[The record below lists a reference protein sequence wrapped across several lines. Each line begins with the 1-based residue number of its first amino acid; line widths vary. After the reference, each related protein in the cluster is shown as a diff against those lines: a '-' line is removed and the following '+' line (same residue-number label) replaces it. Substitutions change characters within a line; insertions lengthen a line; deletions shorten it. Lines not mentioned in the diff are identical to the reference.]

1 MKRHPS
7 WEAWSAW
14 VDGESDLAEEMRRHL
29 ETCPA
34 CTEQVEAIRRLSSDL
49 QRLPALDVHPAFAA
63 RVMARAKETRIQWPQ
78 PWWRRFAIP
87 MALTAS
93 FLLLVGVAIPWRLLS
108 TGDDTPSNGSSFA
121 AGRLAEALM
130 DFTEEAAS
138 DSEVWDLAM
147 LDSITPDD
155 LLAEVAQTDSFAQ
168 CAVLLDEEAD
178 LDGLMTSL
186 DDGELAAFQHLVR
199 EYGRENRIL

>member
-14 VDGESDLAEEMRRHL
+14 VDGESARAEEMRRHL
-29 ETCPA
+29 DSCPA
-34 CTEQVEAIRRLSSDL
+34 CMEQVKALRNLSSGL
-49 QRLPALDVHPAFAA
+49 QRLPALDVHPAFTA
-63 RVMARAKETRIQWPQ
+63 RVMARAKETQAEWTR

-87 MALTAS
+87 LALTAS
-93 FLLLVGVAIPWRLLS
+93 FLLLIGVAIPWRLIS
-108 TGDDTPSNGSSFA
+108 TGNTTPSNGSSFS

-138 DSEVWDLAM
+138 DSEIWELAM
-147 LDSITPDD
+147 LDSITPED
-155 LLAEVAQTDSFAQ
+155 LLADVAQTDSFAQ
-168 CAVLLDEEAD
+168 YIISLDEEAD

-186 DDGELAAFQHLVR
+186 DDGEMEAFQHLVL